1 MKHLLIFW
9 LSRGIAFCLL
19 LGLLLPTSLAQAS
32 GVSVTVD
39 APTKVTAGDD
49 FTARVN
55 ITGVTNFD
63 ACDYVVV
70 FDSNVLRLDSVSD
83 GDIGGT
89 TIPVVATK
97 EFSAGRIKVV
107 ENVAGTP
114 GITGSGYLAVLHF
127 HALASGDIDIRLEDG
142 CLSDNAAAEIPA
154 SWGSDSVNEP
164 AGSTPPPSSE
174 PSPEPTPAPAPEP
187 SSQEPTSAPA
197 SETPA
202 TAEFNWPLIG
212 GVIGGVIL
220 IGIIVYLLK
229 RRVA

>member
-32 GVSVTVD
+32 GVTVTVD

-70 FDSNVLRLDSVSD
+70 FDSAVLRLDSVSD

-114 GITGSGYLAVLHF
+114 GVTGSGYLAVLHF
-127 HALASGDIDIRLEDG
+127 HALASGDIDIEFEDG
-142 CLSDNAAAEIPA
+142 CLSDNTATEIPA

-164 AGSTPPPSSE
+164 AGSTPPPSSATPPSSA
-174 PSPEPTPAPAPEP
+174 PSPSSEPTPPLPPTP
-187 SSQEPTSAPA
+187 ST
-197 SETPA
+197 T
-202 TAEFNWPLIG
+202 EFNWPLIG
-212 GVIGGVIL
+212 GIIGGVIV

>member
-32 GVSVTVD
+32 GVTVTVD

-70 FDSNVLRLDSVSD
+70 FDSAVLRLDSVSD

-114 GITGSGYLAVLHF
+114 GVTGSGYLAVLHF
-127 HALASGDIDIRLEDG
+127 HALASGDIDIEFEDG
-142 CLSDNAAAEIPA
+142 CLSDNTATEIPA

-174 PSPEPTPAPAPEP
+174 PSPEPTPTPAPSP
-187 SSQEPTSAPA
+187 SSEPTSPLPP
-197 SETPA
+197 TPS
-202 TAEFNWPLIG
+202 TTEFNWPLIG
-212 GVIGGVIL
+212 GIIGGVIV